1 LIGIRLK
8 SPLTKYWE
16 KEYNYLNRQR
26 IYEKKRIYS
35 LFQDLKASQKGGLL
49 CLQIIMNQTQDLI
62 ALEKKLFAKEE
73 KLDREKQELEK
84 EKQEL
89 SRKKEEYSAKLQRV
103 AGLTSEEAKAELLK
117 ETEHKEAQ
125 AIARIIKEKE
135 EDARR
140 TATKKSQE
148 ILLDS
153 MRHGALDYIAEYT
166 VSTIKIS
173 DEEIKGRIIGKEG
186 RNIRAFEQTTG
197 VDVDLDE
204 EGIIRLSCFDSVRRE
219 IARLSLEKLLKDT
232 RIQPFRIEEVVNQT
246 KQEVERVML
255 EEGEKI
261 AHEVGVFNLP
271 VGLLSILGRFK
282 FRTSYGQNLIVHTLE
297 ETKIGIHIAS
307 EIGADVNIVRLGCLF
322 HDIGKVVEGEGSH
335 VKLGVELLKKFNIP
349 EKIIN
354 CVAEHHE
361 DKPFSSM
368 ESVIVSI
375 ADSISGARPGARFKD
390 IEEYV
395 KRLKDMEEIAKRY
408 DGVDDAYAFE
418 AGRELRVIIN
428 PGRLD
433 DAQTL
438 ITANKIREE
447 VSRSLAVPGEV
458 KVTAIREFRAVS
470 SEAA

>member
-1 LIGIRLK
+1 
-8 SPLTKYWE
+8 
-16 KEYNYLNRQR
+16 
-26 IYEKKRIYS
+26 
-35 LFQDLKASQKGGLL
+35 
-49 CLQIIMNQTQDLI
+49 MNQNQDLI
-62 ALEKKLFAKEE
+62 ALEKKLFEKEE
-73 KLDREKQELEK
+73 KLDREKEQIEK

-89 SRKKEEYSAKLQRV
+89 SKKKEEYSTKLQKV
-103 AGLTSEEAKAELLK
+103 SGLTAEEAKAELLR
-117 ETEHKEAQ
+117 ETEQKEAQ
-125 AIARIIKEKE
+125 IIARLIKEKE
-135 EDARR
+135 EDAKR
-140 TATKKSQE
+140 TAAKKSQE

-166 VSTIKIS
+166 VSTIKIE

-186 RNIRAFEQTTG
+186 RNIRAFEQATG

-219 IARLSLEKLLKDT
+219 TARRSLEKLLKDT

-246 KQEVERVML
+246 KQEVEKVML

-261 AHEVGVFNLP
+261 AHEIGVFNLP
-271 VGLLSILGRFK
+271 VELMSILGRFK

-297 ETKIGIHIAS
+297 ETKIGMHIAS

-335 VKLGVELLKKFNIP
+335 VKLGVELLKRFNIP
-349 EKIIN
+349 EKIVN

-375 ADSISGARPGARFKD
+375 ADAISGARPGARYED
-390 IEEYV
+390 IEGYA
-395 KRLKDMEEIAKRY
+395 KRLRDMEEIAKKY
-408 DGVDDAYAFE
+408 EGVDDAYAFE
-418 AGRELRVIIN
+418 AGRELRVVIN

-433 DAQTL
+433 DAETL

-447 VSRSLAVPGEV
+447 VSNALAVPGEV

-470 SEAA
+470 GE